1 MSENGAVDGAQPA
14 QQPQV
19 QMNILGQFVRD
30 LSFENIMAQKGA
42 TGEVN
47 PDISVQVNLD
57 AKKRQ
62 AENQYEVMIKL
73 NVESK
78 AKEGGEQFFLLEIE
92 YMGVFRIAG
101 VPEEQLHP
109 FLLIECPRML
119 FPYLRRIVSDVT
131 RDGGYPP
138 LNLENIDFLQIYRAE
153 LARRQAAKA
162 ETPTTA
168 CSPALGLSRPMAG
181 PFQLRRAA
189 TARCLPVS

>member
-1 MSENGAVDGAQPA
+1 M
-14 QQPQV
+14 
-19 QMNILGQFVRD
+19 
-30 LSFENIMAQKGA
+30 
-42 TGEVN
+42 
-47 PDISVQVNLD
+47 QVNLD

-73 NVESK
+73 NIESK
-78 AKEGGEQFFLLEIE
+78 AKEGNEQFFLLEIE
-92 YMGVFRIAG
+92 YMGVFRISG

-153 LARRQAAKA
+153 LARRQSVQTEA
-162 ETPTTA
+162 
-168 CSPALGLSRPMAG
+168 SN
-181 PFQLRRAA
+181 
-189 TARCLPVS
+189 VV